1 MEYSGSGY
9 GSGALEIKL
18 SFNSCSTLD
27 DDSAMMTLPGCSS
40 VNRAKFSRALSMTLI
55 ACVSIV
61 MFAMGC
67 KVQVAKMKDRIVRPW
82 GIVIGFLCQ
91 FGIMPLCAFGL
102 ARIFKLTRGKAL
114 VVLVMGCL
122 PGGNTSNLITY
133 WSGGDLDLSITM
145 TAMSTVFAFAM
156 MPLCLFVY
164 GRSFVGGTITVPYLS
179 IVLVLALF
187 IIPVG
192 IGIILNYFRPAL
204 AETMAKIGAVLGLFV
219 IIAAATVG
227 IILYPAAYN
236 IPAIFWEIGLILP
249 FLGYV
254 FGYGISAALSCFGRN
269 DNLTHKQWRT
279 IAIETGTQNTQL
291 CTTIVQLNYGCTC
304 MILEMYAYPLVYFL
318 YQVAVAL
325 IFCLAFQIYS
335 RLNSPE
341 PPESPPME
349 MEHLEHL
356 DTDPN
361 KDEVDNNRNRR
372 DSVVAV

>member
-1 MEYSGSGY
+1 MVYTTVATETFKYSGSGE
-9 GSGALEIKL
+9 AAL

-27 DDSAMMTLPGCSS
+27 DESAMMKLPGCSS
-40 VNRAKFSRALSMTLI
+40 ATRVKFSRALSITLI

-67 KVQVAKMKDRIVRPW
+67 KVKIAKMKERITRPW
-82 GIVIGFLCQ
+82 GILIGFFCQ

-102 ARIFKLTRGKAL
+102 AKLFKLTRGKAL

-133 WSGGDLDLSITM
+133 WSNGDLDLSITM
-145 TAMSTVFAFAM
+145 TAMSTILAFAM

-164 GRSFVGGTITVPYLS
+164 GRSFVQGVITIPYLS
-179 IVLVLALF
+179 IALVLAMF

-192 IGIILNYFRPAL
+192 VGMLLSYCKPTWAD
-204 AETMAKIGAVLGLFV
+204 TMAKVGAVLGLFV

-236 IPAIFWEIGLILP
+236 IPHIFWEMGFILP
-249 FLGYV
+249 LLGYV
-254 FGYGISAALSCFGRN
+254 FGYVISAALSGFGRSN
-269 DNLTHKQWRT
+269 ILNAKQWRT

-318 YQVAVAL
+318 FQVVVAL
-325 IFCLAFQIYS
+325 LFCLSFQVYS
-335 RLNSPE
+335 RCRGNQEPE
-341 PPESPPME
+341 PPVELTQANKPHE
-349 MEHLEHL
+349 DAL
-356 DTDPN
+356 D
-361 KDEVDNNRNRR
+361 DNSNRYATHMDNL
-372 DSVVAV
+372 